1 MNPAIALAILLSS
14 HSDRNVT
21 GLCGCTSQPAPQ
33 VVVVE
38 RRQPTSAAAKPQVP
52 TAPSNFNYG
61 RSDGQFPVL
70 VELTGSV
77 QVKK

>member
-1 MNPAIALAILLSS
+1 MSPAAIALAILLSS

-21 GLCGCTSQPAPQ
+21 GLCGCTTEQRAPI

-38 RRQPTSAAAKPQVP
+38 RRAELKSSPATP

-61 RSDGQFPVL
+61 DAAGRFPQL
-70 VELTGSV
+70 IELTGSV